1 MRKAVIIAGALA
13 MALLLGGCSM
23 PRSVIVID
31 KREADGM
38 AVKIVSA
45 LDAGDKEAL
54 RSLFSPKALAEADDL
69 DEGLAYIMETYRGT
83 LISFESP
90 GNVIQDHYG
99 APGRTKTIL
108 GYYYIDTEAMKYILY
123 FEYQVIDKQDPKA
136 VGLTYIKLFDSD
148 LKKRSEERRYSTSYG
163 RAGIYHPGWDRY
175 LKGQD
180 G

>member
-1 MRKAVIIAGALA
+1 
-13 MALLLGGCSM
+13 M

-38 AVKIVSA
+38 AVKIASA
-45 LDAGDKEAL
+45 LDAKDKEAL

-69 DEGLAYIMETYRGT
+69 DEGLAYIFEAYRGRPQ
-83 LISFESP
+83 SFGTS
-90 GNVIQDHYG
+90 GNEIHDHYG

-136 VGLTYIKLFDSD
+136 VGLTCVKLFELDKWSRD
-148 LKKRSEERRYSTSYG
+148 EARRESSSYG
-163 RAGIYHPGWDRY
+163 RAGIYHPGWDSY